1 MPAMRFPVV
10 SSPEL
15 VTVVLGGELDLLTT
29 RELSEQLTEILA
41 GEPARLAFD
50 MAAVEFVDCAA
61 ARMIALA
68 GRSLPGGPTLIR
80 RPTAATR
87 RILDLTGLA
96 AHCEM
101 ES

>member
-1 MPAMRFPVV
+1 MTFRVV
-10 SSPEL
+10 SSPDL
-15 VTVVLGGELDLLTT
+15 VTIVLSGELDLLTT
-29 RELSEQLTEILA
+29 RELAEQLTEILA

-68 GRSLPGGPTLIR
+68 GRSLPGGLTLIC

-96 AHCEM
+96 AYCEM
-101 ES
+101 KP